1 LCRPSMLGTS
11 SRSPRG
17 AGWVAG
23 NPKEIIIVT
32 KESMLGPLQELA
44 NSVDPERIRVLTMP
58 FANKRLQMAHGILHT
73 TTDIIVFADDDAIWP
88 PTLLLYVLEDQKTG
102 GVGTSQRVQPVGD
115 RMTVWEVLADDSEH
129 RDFGLDAH

>member
-1 LCRPSMLGTS
+1 MLGTS

-44 NSVDPERIRVLTMP
+44 NLVDPERIWVLTMP
-58 FANKRLQMAHGILHT
+58 FANKRLQMAHRILHT
-73 TTDIIVFADDDAIWP
+73 TTDIIVFVDDDAIWP

-102 GVGTSQRVQPVGD
+102 GMGTSQRVQPVGD